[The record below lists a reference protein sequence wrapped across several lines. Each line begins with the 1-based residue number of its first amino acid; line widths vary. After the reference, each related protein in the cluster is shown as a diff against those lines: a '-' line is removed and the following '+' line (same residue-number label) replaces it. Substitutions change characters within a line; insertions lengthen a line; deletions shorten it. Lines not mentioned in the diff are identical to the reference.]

1 MLTTGLER
9 VVPRRWWSRAP
20 VLLSGL
26 GGVGLLTCA
35 TCTAGCT
42 LSLLGAIGLAGGLAA
57 ITGVLRLLSAA
68 LLVIGLGVGAVGF
81 ARRCW
86 ADRCCVSKK
95 NGLLSARR
103 TTSAAPTDGGSPTP
117 PKV

>member
-1 MLTTGLER
+1 MLTPGAGR
-9 VVPRRWWSRAP
+9 VAQRRWWSRAP

-26 GGVGLLTCA
+26 GGLGLLTCA

-57 ITGVLRLLSAA
+57 ITGVLRPLSAA
-68 LLVIGLGVGAVGF
+68 LLVIGLGAGAVGF

-86 ADRCCVSKK
+86 ANRCCVRVT
-95 NGLLSARR
+95 NRLFSARR
-103 TTSAAPTDGGSPTP
+103 PTPGAPTDGRSAAP
-117 PKV
+117 PSV